1 VTWPRRRTTEPWQQQ
16 PTVRLSGW
24 SPVLIVFSHPAQC
37 LARSRSGMMTSREP
51 PHRFRGSETKD
62 TLRCRIPIPHDPRVI
77 AYQDRIR
84 RPGKDP
90 AAEIGRQ

>member
-1 VTWPRRRTTEPWQQQ
+1 
-16 PTVRLSGW
+16 
-24 SPVLIVFSHPAQC
+24 
-37 LARSRSGMMTSREP
+37 MMTSREP